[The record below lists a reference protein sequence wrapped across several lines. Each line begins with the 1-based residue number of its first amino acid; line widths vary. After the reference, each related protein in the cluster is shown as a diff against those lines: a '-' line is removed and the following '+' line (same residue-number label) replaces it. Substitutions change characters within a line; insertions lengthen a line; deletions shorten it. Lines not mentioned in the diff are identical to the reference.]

1 MKIFRSVSGKQD
13 PWVRCFCEMIATAI
27 LVFAGLSLI
36 IFMFGWGSPVVR
48 ILTDI

>member
-13 PWVRCFCEMIATAI
+13 PWVRFCKMIATAI

-48 ILTDI
+48 ILPDI